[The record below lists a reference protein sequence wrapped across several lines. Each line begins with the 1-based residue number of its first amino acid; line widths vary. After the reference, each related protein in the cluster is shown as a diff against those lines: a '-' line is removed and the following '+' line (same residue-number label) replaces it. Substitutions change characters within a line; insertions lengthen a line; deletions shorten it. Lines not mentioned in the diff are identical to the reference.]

1 MSSVFHYKMLKYDAR
16 YRINGIPENFNVT
29 YFIIFYMNVIPKP
42 SSSAHSLLQLL
53 AYGDSSRFSVSC
65 VKPMCVDVPGLA
77 GIPSELIFGGLVGS

>member
-1 MSSVFHYKMLKYDAR
+1 
-16 YRINGIPENFNVT
+16 
-29 YFIIFYMNVIPKP
+29 MNAIPKL

>member
-1 MSSVFHYKMLKYDAR
+1 
-16 YRINGIPENFNVT
+16 
-29 YFIIFYMNVIPKP
+29 MNVIPKP

>member
-16 YRINGIPENFNVT
+16 YRINGIPENNVT
-29 YFIIFYMNVIPKP
+29 CFIIFYMNAIPKL